1 MNPVQVIVGPP
12 GSGKSTYCSGISQIC
27 AQMNREVAIIN
38 LDPCNESMSY
48 DPAIDVMDL
57 INLEDVMESLNLG
70 PNGGMLYCIQ
80 FMLDNIDWLEQ
91 RIIQHAGKLI
101 LMDCPGQ
108 IELYSQD
115 GPLKKLLK
123 GLEKECNLRVVIV
136 NLVDSNLCGQPST
149 FISATLVS
157 LSIMTNLEFPQI
169 NVLSK
174 IDTLKNYYSSL
185 RFNLDFYTNLN
196 EISRLINDSDT
207 ESNDKYSRI
216 GARICE
222 VLEDFSL
229 VSYHP
234 FSIEDKEL
242 VLSILRQVD
251 RASGCGFV
259 YSETFDEAMN
269 TQRIQSIVEKYS

>member
-12 GSGKSTYCSGISQIC
+12 GSGKSTYCHGISQIC
-27 AQMNREVAIIN
+27 TQMNREVVIIN
-38 LDPCNESMSY
+38 LDPCNDSMSY
-48 DPAIDVMDL
+48 EANIDVMDL
-57 INLEDVMESLNLG
+57 IRLEDAMDSLDLG
-70 PNGGMLYCIQ
+70 PNGGMLYCIN
-80 FMLDNIDWLEQ
+80 FILDNITWLKE
-91 RIIQHAGKLI
+91 RIQQYAGKLI

-123 GLEKECNLRVVIV
+123 TLEKECDLRIVIV
-136 NLVDSNLCGQPST
+136 NLVDSNVCGQPST

-169 NVLSK
+169 NILSK
-174 IDTLKNYYSSL
+174 IDTLKNFYESL
-185 RFNLDFYTNLN
+185 KFNLDFYTNVN
-196 EISRLINDSDT
+196 EISRLVDDSDVKA
-207 ESNDKYSRI
+207 NNKFSRI
-216 GARICE
+216 GSRICE

-242 VLSILRQVD
+242 VLEILRQVD
-251 RASGCGFV
+251 RASGCGFL
-259 YSETFDEAMN
+259 YTESITEAMN
-269 TQRIQSIVEKYS
+269 THRIQSIVEKYT